1 MLSCEYIL
9 GCILGFFCLLFWT
22 VSAGA
27 QQLALDGLVLDN
39 VGERIQLRFGV
50 KAEEI
55 DLLEEALKASG
66 RLRMQCDI
74 RLQRNRSWWPDQTV
88 AEKSLVYDLKSNP
101 LTQTYHLT
109 NCQNNNADQD
119 GDLEELVHRKWQE
132 ITLDLGPW
140 ELLQTESPY
149 ILELRLQ
156 FKRPDVPAWLKTALF
171 FWSWDVVS
179 SQTFRMHFTY

>member
-9 GCILGFFCLLFWT
+9 GCILGFFCLLCWT
-22 VSAGA
+22 VGAGA
-27 QQLALDGLVLDN
+27 QQLALDGLALDN

-50 KAEEI
+50 RAEEI
-55 DLLEEALKASG
+55 DLLEEALKSSG

-74 RLQRNRSWWPDQTV
+74 RMQRNRSWWPDETV
-88 AEKSLVYDLKSNP
+88 AKKSLVYNLKSNP
-101 LTQTYHLT
+101 LTQTYRLT
-109 NCQNNNADQD
+109 NCQNEQDDQD
-119 GDLEELVHRKWQE
+119 GDLKELVHRKWQE

-140 ELLQTESPY
+140 DLLHPGSPY
-149 ILELRLQ
+149 ILELSLQ

-171 FWSWDVVS
+171 FWSWDVLF